1 VNEIT
6 VYDMNGNFLTE
17 LAQWDEDVFVCIKEE
32 DITQPC
38 AVHFFNSESDMS
50 YVVNSIYEDG
60 VLKAKIPHDLLSKP
74 YSIIGYIYITDIGG
88 NRSVCRFRL
97 NMRKKPMPSNFIY
110 KGTKDYVNIEEVAK
124 ECREYSDISKN
135 CADTS
140 KSYAVGGTGTRNG
153 ENNDNAKYYSQQSNA
168 YADISSDKAT
178 ESSDSAKAAKAS
190 ESNAKISESNS
201 KTSETNS
208 KASETAAKNS
218 EINAAASKTAAA
230 NSAQSAKTSE
240 TNSKTSE
247 TNSKASETAA
257 KSAEANALSSKNAA
271 AVSEENASS
280 SAETAITKAAESE
293 NSAKQSK
300 SYSVGSTGIREN
312 ENIDNA
318 KYYYEQSKS
327 LAERLSGTL
336 CPMGTV
342 AFADLPLLESASQ
355 GDMYNISNQFTT
367 NSNFKEGAGNVIPA
381 GANVYKTA
389 DGKWDILA
397 GTPVTGVKGNSE
409 STYRR
414 GNINITPDNIGA
426 LTNIKIGTVTTGNAG
441 SNASATASTSGTVTT
456 LNLTIPKGDT
466 GAKGDKGDTGSQGAA
481 GAKGATGTRGSR
493 WNTGTAITGTS
504 TTATV
509 FSGSGIT
516 DALAN
521 DMYLN
526 TSTGYTYRCTT
537 AGAASTAKWVYAGS
551 IKGAKGDTG
560 AAGTKGDTGAK
571 GAKGDKGDLGIYY
584 GTCSTAAD
592 TVAKTVALSGFT
604 LATGAMVAVR
614 FTVTNTAANTT
625 LNVNG
630 TGAKAIRYR
639 NAAIG
644 SWCLAA
650 NRTYTFVYDGTY
662 WQLVGDVDTNTTY
675 TNMTAATASAAG
687 KAGLV
692 PAPAAGNQAY
702 VLRGDGK
709 WHSNYGLTRVVSASF
724 SSSGFSNSIISPA
737 SYFQVVIA
745 CTKKEQQDI
754 SFCYTT
760 PLLPINNSSKL
771 HLSTSNMP
779 VVPYCMD
786 GSSYKT
792 ANFITVAFQDG
803 KVTVSGGYYGQN
815 LKENLP
821 LTNYTSVTGTIH
833 LYWYY

>member
-1 VNEIT
+1 MNEIT

-74 YSIIGYIYITDIGG
+74 YSVIGYIYITDIGG
-88 NRSVCRFRL
+88 NRSVSRFRL

-110 KGTKDYVNIEEVAK
+110 KGTKDYVNIEEVSK
-124 ECREYSDISKN
+124 ECREYSDTSKN

-140 KSYAVGGTGTRNG
+140 KSYAVGDTGTRNG

-168 YADISSDKAT
+168 YADISFEKAT
-178 ESSDSAKAAKAS
+178 ESSDSAKAAKS
-190 ESNAKISESNS
+190 
-201 KTSETNS
+201 
-208 KASETAAKNS
+208 
-218 EINAAASKTAAA
+218 
-230 NSAQSAKTSE
+230 
-240 TNSKTSE
+240 
-247 TNSKASETAA
+247 
-257 KSAEANALSSKNAA
+257 
-271 AVSEENASS
+271 SEENASS

-466 GAKGDKGDTGSQGAA
+466 GAKGDKGDTGSQGMA

-493 WNTGTAITGTS
+493 WNTGTAITGNS

-537 AGAASTAKWVYAGS
+537 AGAASTAKWIYTGS

-560 AAGTKGDTGAK
+560 AAGTKGDTGAT

-692 PAPAAGNQAY
+692 PAPAVGNQAY

-709 WHSNYGLTRVVSASF
+709 WHPNYGLTRVVSASF
-724 SSSGFSNSIISPA
+724 SSSGFSNNIISPA

-754 SFCYTT
+754 SFCYAT

-792 ANFITVAFQDG
+792 VNFITVAFQDG
-803 KVTVSGGYYGQN
+803 KVTVSGGYYGQT